1 MHVVFDAR
9 SITDHYPGIGRY
21 GSGLTHALA
30 RRDDV
35 RLTLL
40 VDPRA
45 TNTFHSL
52 PDVERVPVPHSPTS
66 LGQQWVVPGLLR
78 RLQADV
84 YHSPYYLM
92 PYLVPCPTVVT
103 FYDLIPL
110 LVAGT
115 HSALFRLVYRGTH
128 RLAAAAA
135 NRIIAISE
143 ATAADLV
150 RIGLPAQ
157 KITAIALGVG
167 PEFRP
172 RSPQEVGALRSQYN
186 LPESFALYVGTN
198 KPHKNLPRLIE
209 AWASVTPSRTLV
221 IAGREDSRYPRAVD
235 MAADFG
241 ARVAAIGGVDEV
253 DLPVLYSAAS
263 LFVFPSLY
271 EGFGLPVLEAMA
283 CGTPVICSNTSS
295 LPEVASDA
303 AMLVDPL
310 DVNALTGTLGS
321 VLGDRSLCQALR
333 EKGLVQ
339 ATKFSWDR
347 TAERTF
353 SVYMQSLQLRDI
365 TVHL

>member
-40 VDPRA
+40 VDPR
-45 TNTFHSL
+45 TVSTFYSL

-92 PYLVPCPTVVT
+92 PYVLSCPTVVT
-103 FYDLIPL
+103 FHDLIPL
-110 LVAGT
+110 LVPGSST
-115 HSALFRLVYRGTH
+115 VSFRLIYRWAH
-128 RLAAAAA
+128 RFAAAASH
-135 NRIIAISE
+135 RCIAVSQ
-143 ATAADLV
+143 ATASDLI
-150 RIGLPAQ
+150 RIGLPADR
-157 KITAIALGVG
+157 ITAIASGVG
-167 PEFRP
+167 SEFHP
-172 RSPQEVGALRSQYN
+172 RAEEKIADLRCRYR
-186 LPESFALYVGTN
+186 LPENFALYVGTN

-209 AWASVTPSRTLV
+209 AWGSIKPPWTLV
-221 IAGREDSRYPRAVD
+221 IAGREDPRYPRAVD

-310 DVNALTGTLGS
+310 DVGALPEAIRR
-321 VLGDRSLCQALR
+321 VLENEQLR
-333 EKGLVQ
+333 AELRQKGF
-339 ATKFSWDR
+339 AHAAEFSWER
-347 TAERTF
+347 TARETKAI
-353 SVYMQSLQLRDI
+353 YEQTLL
-365 TVHL
+365 